1 MAGITRHL
9 KQTVTLQRST
19 GEFNEQ
25 GESVYRDPEIARA
38 RKVPGFGMTVNE
50 LGVEVP
56 NRTKLFMGV
65 EVSVGDL
72 IDDAR
77 VEGVKAIVNKRGRTI
92 GYRVEL

>member
-1 MAGITRHL
+1 MPGLRRYL
-9 KQTVTLQRST
+9 KQTVTLKRST
-19 GEFNEQ
+19 GEFNDQ
-25 GESVYRDPEIARA
+25 GEPVSADPEVVKA

-56 NRTKLFMGV
+56 NRTKLLVGV

-72 IDDAR
+72 IDGAR
-77 VEGVKAIVNKRGRTI
+77 VEGVEAIVSKRGRTI